1 MKKSKVLKVLNKHLS
16 DTNTSEN
23 YNVRPRFNFK
33 LKGKDCSVSIQ
44 ASECAYSNPRKANE
58 EVYQEVE
65 LGYPDFDFTN
75 SFINKYAEDKEKPRD
90 SIYGYVPLKE
100 LAKELSKL
108 GIKNNK
114 KKRYTKVRL
123 IVHDNTIFIIDN
135 DDRDNYVAINP
146 EAWEHIKENI
156 DQQIADGYLEDTDE
170 H

>member
-44 ASECAYSNPRKANE
+44 ASECAYSNPRKSNE

-65 LGYPDFDFTN
+65 LGYPDFDFTD
-75 SFINKYAEDKEKPRD
+75 SFISKYAENTINPRD

-100 LAKELSKL
+100 LAGELTKL
-108 GIKNNK
+108 GIKKNG

-135 DDRDNYVAINP
+135 DERDNYVAINP
-146 EAWEHIKENI
+146 EYWGDIKENI
-156 DQQIADGYLEDTDE
+156 DQQIESGYLEDTDE
-170 H
+170 